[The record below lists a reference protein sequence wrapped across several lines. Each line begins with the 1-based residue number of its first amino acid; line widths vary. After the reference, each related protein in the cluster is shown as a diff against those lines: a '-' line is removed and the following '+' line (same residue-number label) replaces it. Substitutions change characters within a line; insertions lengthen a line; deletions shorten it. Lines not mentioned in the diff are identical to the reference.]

1 MQVHLNPHCKH
12 TAALDEGTL
21 KIVATSGGA
30 CHRAVVTLLR
40 ERSVREWGSQRSAT
54 SRATSSRRLA
64 PAAKK
69 RGERT
74 F

>member
-1 MQVHLNPHCKH
+1 MQVDLNPHCKH

-40 ERSVREWGSQRSAT
+40 ERSVREW
-54 SRATSSRRLA
+54 RLA
-64 PAAKK
+64 ALGYKQSYIV
-69 RGERT
+69 
-74 F
+74 